1 MQLKEVKLSKS
12 TGFQLKEAA
21 VQIVRVHSFHSL
33 GAKTT
38 KAKCVKGLESN
49 CEKRL
54 CVSLQLLKHGSKVRD
69 VAWRCLKLSS
79 WVRSDGG
86 VSLWSTY
93 LYHCYITFVPLIFLL
108 WFLMCQNYFIIV
120 HRGLVSKVIRWSFAA
135 QPSLDSYY
143 EIWELWGLSRSL

>member
-93 LYHCYITFVPLIFLL
+93 LYYITLLHYFCPFDLLAVISYVSELFYNSAQRSGVQSYTLIF
-108 WFLMCQNYFIIV
+108 CC
-120 HRGLVSKVIRWSFAA
+120 
-135 QPSLDSYY
+135 PT
-143 EIWELWGLSRSL
+143 